1 MPCFALFSRVNDII
15 CAHSLI
21 DDLLENAFL
30 VKITYK
36 TEVFMSEADTIP
48 ALDLSL
54 IDKHSFSRDDLI
66 DCGYGRLFGPGRAH
80 LPIDEMLM
88 IDRITH
94 IDEKGGKKNRGKIIA
109 ELDINP
115 DLWFFKCHFVSDPV
129 MPGCLG
135 LDALW
140 QLLGFYLAWKG
151 NWGIGRALGCGKV
164 SFKGQVLPTIEK
176 LTYEIDI
183 SRVREG
189 RAVLGIADAVVIAD
203 GNIIYTAE
211 NLKVGLFTS
220 IEDF

>member
-1 MPCFALFSRVNDII
+1 
-15 CAHSLI
+15 
-21 DDLLENAFL
+21 
-30 VKITYK
+30 
-36 TEVFMSEADTIP
+36 MSEVKTIP
-48 ALDLSL
+48 ELDRSL
-54 IDKHSFSRDDLI
+54 IDKHSFSREDLI

-94 IDEKGGKKNRGKIIA
+94 IDEKGGKKDRGKIIA

-151 NWGIGRALGCGKV
+151 NWGYGRALGCGKV
-164 SFKGQVLPTIEK
+164 SFKGQVLPTIKK
-176 LTYEIDI
+176 LTYDIDI
-183 SRVREG
+183 TRVRG
-189 RAVLGIADAVVIAD
+189 GSTVLGIADAIVIAD
-203 GNIIYTAE
+203 GKTIYTAE